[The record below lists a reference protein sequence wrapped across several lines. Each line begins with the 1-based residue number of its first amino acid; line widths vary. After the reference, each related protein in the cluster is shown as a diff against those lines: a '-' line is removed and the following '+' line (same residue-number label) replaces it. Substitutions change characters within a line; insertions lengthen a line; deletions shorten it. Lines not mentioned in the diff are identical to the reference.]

1 MVMDDF
7 FVRRPKFHWKDIMHV
22 VGYRTVK
29 GKQFCKTALW
39 STDYHLWQ
47 RRNGVIPQGRSRTK
61 CEETI
66 IKAIQ
71 WEVKIRVESMK
82 CLCNSV

>member
-1 MVMDDF
+1 MEG
-7 FVRRPKFHWKDIMHV
+7 HHV
-22 VGYRTVK
+22 VGCRPVK
-29 GKQFCKTALW
+29 GKQSCKTALW
-39 STDYHLWQ
+39 STDCHLWQ
-47 RRNGVIPQGRSRTK
+47 HRNGVIPQGRTK

-82 CLCNSV
+82 CLSNSICSFRPLKLDRLT